1 MVAQSPPRRATR
13 RADAAAILPAHPPRP
28 RPPVSPEPVVAELI
42 ELLSLERLE
51 ENLFRGQSR
60 DIGTKYVFGGQVLG
74 QALSAAQAT
83 VGGGEEERRAHSL
96 HAYFLRAGNIE
107 APIVYEVDRTRDGG
121 SFSVRRVTAIQHG
134 RVIFFCAASFQ
145 AEEEGAEHQLS
156 MPEVPQP
163 EDIPPAPPVPAEVMA
178 TLPPKVQRWLSRR
191 GPFEFRHVYPR
202 DELNPP
208 KRPPFQQVWFRL
220 SEPVGDS
227 PELHRALLA
236 YASDFQLLGTAT
248 YPHGISYYQPNV
260 QMASLDHA
268 LWFHRPF
275 RADDWLLYSIDSP
288 SASGSRGLARGQI
301 FDRQGRLVASTAQ
314 EGLIRVVPDAEAAS
328 AVPAKD

>member
-1 MVAQSPPRRATR
+1 
-13 RADAAAILPAHPPRP
+13 
-28 RPPVSPEPVVAELI
+28 
-42 ELLSLERLE
+42 
-51 ENLFRGQSR
+51 
-60 DIGTKYVFGGQVLG
+60 
-74 QALSAAQAT
+74 
-83 VGGGEEERRAHSL
+83 
-96 HAYFLRAGNIE
+96 
-107 APIVYEVDRTRDGG
+107 
-121 SFSVRRVTAIQHG
+121 
-134 RVIFFCAASFQ
+134 
-145 AEEEGAEHQLS
+145 
-156 MPEVPQP
+156 MPEVPRP
-163 EDIPPAPPVPAEVMA
+163 EDIDPAPTVPAEVMA

-236 YASDFQLLGTAT
+236 YASDFQLLGTAN

-288 SASGSRGLARGQI
+288 SAQGARGLARGQI

-314 EGLIRVVPDAEAAS
+314 EGLIRVVPDAKAA
-328 AVPAKD
+328 ALVPAKD

>member
-1 MVAQSPPRRATR
+1 MPSPAC
-13 RADAAAILPAHPPRP
+13 
-28 RPPVSPEPVVAELI
+28 ELI

-51 ENLFRGQSR
+51 DNLFRGQSR

-74 QALSAAQAT
+74 QALSAAQNT
-83 VGGGEEERRAHSL
+83 LDNLDETRDAHSL
-96 HAYFLRAGNIE
+96 HAYFLKAGDIE
-107 APIVYEVDRTRDGG
+107 HPIVYQVDRTRDGG

-134 RVIFFCAASFQ
+134 QPIFFLAASFQ
-145 AEEEGAEHQLS
+145 KHEDGGEHQLS
-156 MPEVPQP
+156 MPEVPRP
-163 EDIPPAPPVPAEVMA
+163 DDIEPTPP
-178 TLPPKVQRWLSRR
+178 LPPEVFAKLPAKVQRWLSRM

-220 SEPVGDS
+220 SERVGDA

-236 YASDFQLLGTAT
+236 YASDFHLLGTAT
-248 YPHGISYYQPNV
+248 FPHGISYYQPDV

-275 RADDWLLYSIDSP
+275 RADEWLLYSIDSP
-288 SASGSRGLARGQI
+288 SAQGGRGLARGLVY
-301 FDRQGRLVASTAQ
+301 DGNGRLVASSAQ
-314 EGLIRVVPDAEAAS
+314 EGLIRVAARS
-328 AVPAKD
+328 AAHDPAKV

>member
-1 MVAQSPPRRATR
+1 MTS
-13 RADAAAILPAHPPRP
+13 
-28 RPPVSPEPVVAELI
+28 PVSELI

-51 ENLFRGQSR
+51 DDLFRGQSR

-83 VGGGEEERRAHSL
+83 LTQPRAAHSL
-96 HAYFLRAGNIE
+96 HAYFLRAGDIE
-107 APIVYEVDRTRDGG
+107 APIVYHVDRTRDGG

-134 RVIFFCAASFQ
+134 KVIFFCAASFQ
-145 AEEEGAEHQLS
+145 DAEPGVEHQLS
-156 MPEVPQP
+156 MPEVPKP
-163 EDIPPAPPVPAEVMA
+163 EDLEPAPAIPPEKLAL
-178 TLPPKVQRWLSRR
+178 LPIKVQRWLDRA

-220 SEPVGDS
+220 TETVGDA

-236 YASDFQLLGTAT
+236 YASDFHLLGTAT
-248 YPHGISYYQPNV
+248 FPHGISYYQPNV

-275 RADDWLLYSIDSP
+275 RADEWLLYSIDSP
-288 SASGSRGLARGQI
+288 SAQGARGLARGQI
-301 FDRQGRLVASTAQ
+301 FDRSGRLVASTAQ
-314 EGLIRVVPDAEAAS
+314 EGMIRVLPDKAA
-328 AVPAKD
+328 P